1 MDVSQVDQKME
12 SLKFLLEND
21 DHFTKLFGFS
31 IESHIFKR
39 RDFATKMLEDA
50 GMDFKLKSLILRI
63 FQLESSC

>member
-1 MDVSQVDQKME
+1 MEVSQVDQKME

-39 RDFATKMLEDA
+39 RDLATKMLEDA
-50 GMDFKLKSLILRI
+50 GMDFNTKTV
-63 FQLESSC
+63 

>member
-39 RDFATKMLEDA
+39 RDLATKMLEDA
-50 GMDFKLKSLILRI
+50 GMDFNTKTV
-63 FQLESSC
+63 

>member
-1 MDVSQVDQKME
+1 MSQADQKME

-39 RDFATKMLEDA
+39 RDLATKMLEDA
-50 GMDFKLKSLILRI
+50 GMDFNTKTV
-63 FQLESSC
+63 